1 MKIVIAP
8 DSFKES
14 LSAKQVATAIQQ
26 GFSQIVSDAEYV
38 CLPVADGG
46 EGTTDALISSTQG
59 RLIESLVQDP
69 LGNHITTHWGL
80 LGDGKTAVI
89 ETAAASGLDLIH
101 PTQRNPL
108 ITSSY
113 GTGQLIKAALDNGV
127 SRIIIGLGG
136 SATNDCGAGILRAL
150 GAHLLDEAGR
160 PLAPGGGALN
170 KLEYLD
176 ISQLDPRLK
185 QVKFEVAC
193 DVDNP
198 LLGKE
203 GASAIFGPQKGATPK
218 QVEQL
223 DKNLTHF
230 SKHLTKASGN
240 DVTKIP
246 GTGAAGGIGAILC
259 ALFNTELKS
268 GIEIVLDAVDI
279 NQHLASAD
287 LVITGEGRIDS
298 QSLRGK
304 TPVGV
309 AKRAKQF
316 DCPVIALAGSKTQD
330 QTPLKDCGIDA
341 IFSVIP
347 GITSL
352 PEALQQAELN
362 LRICSQNIASVWEMS
377 KSKNL

>member
-26 GFSQIVSDAEYV
+26 GFSRVFPDAEYV

-46 EGTTDALISSTQG
+46 EGTTDALVSSTQG
-59 RLIESLVQDP
+59 RFIESQVQDP
-69 LGNHITTHWGL
+69 LGNHITSRWGL
-80 LGDGKTAVI
+80 LGDSKTAVI

-101 PTQRNPL
+101 TTQRNPL

-150 GAHLLDEAGR
+150 GANLLDKAGQ
-160 PLAPGGGALN
+160 PLTPGGGALDE
-170 KLEYLD
+170 LEYLD
-176 ISQLDPRLK
+176 LSQLDPRLK

-203 GASAIFGPQKGATPK
+203 GASAIFGPQKGATPE
-218 QVEQL
+218 QVAQL

-230 SKHLTKASGN
+230 SKHLTTASGT

-246 GTGAAGGIGAILC
+246 GAGAAGGIGATLC

-268 GIEIVLDAVDI
+268 GIDIVLDAVDI
-279 NQHLASAD
+279 KQHLASAD

-309 AKRAKQF
+309 AKRAKQY
-316 DCPVIALAGSKTQD
+316 DCPVIAVAGSKTQD
-330 QTPLKDCGIDA
+330 QTPLNDCGIDA
-341 IFSVIP
+341 IFSVVP
-347 GITSL
+347 GIVSL
-352 PEALQQAELN
+352 EEALQQAEVN
-362 LRICSQNIASVWEMS
+362 LQLCSQNIASVWAMN
-377 KSKNL
+377 KKL